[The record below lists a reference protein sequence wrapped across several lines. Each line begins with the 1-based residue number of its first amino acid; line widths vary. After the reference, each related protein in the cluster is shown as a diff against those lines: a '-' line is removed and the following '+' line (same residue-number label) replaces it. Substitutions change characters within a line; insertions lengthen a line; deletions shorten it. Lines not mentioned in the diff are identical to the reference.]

1 MLNTVLGTLS
11 SGVAAATG
19 SYESISSVSGNG
31 SSQTLQLNSIP
42 STYASLQIR
51 GIVRNE
57 RNNGSFPFGNLSI
70 YFNGTDS
77 SNSEHRLRG
86 DGSSATAA
94 GSTGIT
100 ACTIGSTATA
110 AQTSNVFTAFIIDIH
125 NYTSTSQYKTI
136 RSIIGT
142 DVNGTG
148 RIELTSSLYQATPA
162 AITSI
167 TIENY
172 NGAAFST
179 NSLFALYGIK
189 GA

>member
-1 MLNTVLGTLS
+1 M
-11 SGVAAATG
+11 
-19 SYESISSVSGNG
+19 
-31 SSQTLQLNSIP
+31 
-42 STYASLQIR
+42 
-51 GIVRNE
+51 
-57 RNNGSFPFGNLSI
+57 SI